1 MRGPLVYCA
10 EGVDN
15 GEGLNAFTITGDP
28 AKAGESELAELGGAV
43 ALDIKATRDLSTG
56 FEGSLYRET
65 PPATQPAKVRFV
77 PYHLWDNR
85 APGEMLVWMRGGP
98 KKTGA

>member
-1 MRGPLVYCA
+1 MPWRRRTTTV
-10 EGVDN
+10 
-15 GEGLNAFTITGDP
+15 TGDP

-43 ALDIKATRDLSTG
+43 ALDVEATRDVSTG